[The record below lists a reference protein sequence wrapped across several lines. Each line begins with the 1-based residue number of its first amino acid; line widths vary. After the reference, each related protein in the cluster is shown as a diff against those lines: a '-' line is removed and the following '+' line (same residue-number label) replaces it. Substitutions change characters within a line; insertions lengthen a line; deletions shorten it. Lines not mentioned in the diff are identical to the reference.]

1 MYNIYINEKRIK
13 EKEDKIK
20 QEEKEKIIKKKQ
32 QSKQK
37 YFYINFIFI

>member
-20 QEEKEKIIKKKQ
+20 QEEKEKIIKQEQ

-37 YFYINFIFI
+37 HFYINFIFI

>member
-20 QEEKEKIIKKKQ
+20 QEEKEKIIKQKQ

-37 YFYINFIFI
+37 LFYINFIFI

>member
-20 QEEKEKIIKKKQ
+20 QEEKEKIIKQKQ

-37 YFYINFIFI
+37 HYYINFISI

>member
-20 QEEKEKIIKKKQ
+20 QEEKEKIIKQKQ

>member
-20 QEEKEKIIKKKQ
+20 QEEKVKIIKQKQ

-37 YFYINFIFI
+37 HFYINFIFI

>member
-20 QEEKEKIIKKKQ
+20 QEEKEKIIKQKQ

-37 YFYINFIFI
+37 HFYINFIFI

>member
-13 EKEDKIK
+13 EKEDKLK
-20 QEEKEKIIKKKQ
+20 QEEKEKIIKQKQ

-37 YFYINFIFI
+37 NYYINFIFI

>member
-20 QEEKEKIIKKKQ
+20 QEEKEKIIKQKQ

-37 YFYINFIFI
+37 HFYINIIFI